1 MRCIFCDFVSGKR
14 KRHKNR
20 FPFKKLHETRNVVA
34 FLSVDFPA
42 TENGHT
48 IVIPKRHFKLL
59 ESVPDGILAELIGE
73 IKLISKVLRRS
84 NEGTNV
90 LLNNG
95 RCAGQKVPHVHFH
108 VIPRNPRDH
117 IDVEHFRRKKMSL
130 VDFERLHKELRKRF
144 VS

>member
-1 MRCIFCDFVSGKR
+1 MHCIFCDFVSGRR

-20 FPFKKLHETRNVVA
+20 FPFKKLHETKSVVA

-59 ESVPDGILAELIGE
+59 EKVPGKILAELMEE
-73 IKLISKVLRRS
+73 IKLISRVLMRS
-84 NEGTNV
+84 NGGVNV

-108 VIPRNPRDH
+108 VIPRNTGDH
-117 IDVEHFRRKKMSL
+117 IDVEHFRRKRMSL
-130 VDFERLHKELRKRF
+130 IDFERLHKELKKRF